1 MSVGGAVSF
10 FLGDCY
16 GVEGECAN
24 MDACFFYTAFWTMR
38 ILDGIG
44 SAFHLS

>member
-24 MDACFFYTAFWTMR
+24 MDARLFLTAFGTMR
-38 ILDGIG
+38 TSDGL